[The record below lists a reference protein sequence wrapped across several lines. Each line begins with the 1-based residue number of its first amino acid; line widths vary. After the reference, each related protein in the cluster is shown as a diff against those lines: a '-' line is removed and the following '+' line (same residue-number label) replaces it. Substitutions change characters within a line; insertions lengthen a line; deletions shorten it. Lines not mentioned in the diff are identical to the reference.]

1 MIPITLRV
9 FHFCHSTRSRTKPE
23 GCTPKTG
30 PSKSTITNCMMKR
43 NSIRGNL
50 SSMRHTII
58 TPFPSLL
65 FKHFAEKELSTKT
78 QELPSF
84 LSLPAL
90 PLLSLSVCLR
100 SSILYGLRTEH
111 SVVHYFIELQREP
124 NSDSARFGTDFC
136 VIHQ

>member
-1 MIPITLRV
+1 VVVWEANIYISLNLKKIKKMIPITLRV
-9 FHFCHSTRSRTKPE
+9 FHFYHSTRSRTKPE

-78 QELPSF
+78 Q
-84 LSLPAL
+84 A
-90 PLLSLSVCLR
+90 LLSLSHYPSSALSLCL
-100 SSILYGLRTEH
+100 LKKLNPLWPPY
-111 SVVHYFIELQREP
+111 
-124 NSDSARFGTDFC
+124 
-136 VIHQ
+136 